1 MTRISATFT
10 VEAPVLQSELSH
22 ELGELASEIL
32 NRDYYYVRFYEKHE
46 FGSFDK
52 LTPDERSFLEAEYG
66 SYSIYE
72 YLKYGND
79 MLHVI
84 HEDKHVKMGQMYK
97 DGIKYRLDHE
107 NNDST
112 KPVIG
117 WSQWPDMDME
127 NLTWWVSL
135 LANPDKEWVPQY
147 AADGTLEKITCT
159 VHEEKFNDYYNVEV
173 DHIQVYEFVNTDPEK
188 IAEIIG
194 QEDVNTARTFSWKQ
208 DMQNRKALDVK
219 FVNTTAQSVGSATEA
234 ISRAMAECTVEHDKI
249 IVYRDEEAGMW
260 KVEFQIMY
268 GYQGYQYIYLN
279 DDGITQM
286 VSGAG
291 SKVPQWQDDYPN
303 P

>member
-1 MTRISATFT
+1 
-10 VEAPVLQSELSH
+10 
-22 ELGELASEIL
+22 
-32 NRDYYYVRFYEKHE
+32 
-46 FGSFDK
+46 
-52 LTPDERSFLEAEYG
+52 
-66 SYSIYE
+66 
-72 YLKYGND
+72 

-173 DHIQVYEFVNTDPEK
+173 DHIQVFEFVNTDPEK

-194 QEDVNTARTFSWKQ
+194 QEDVNTA
-208 DMQNRKALDVK
+208 
-219 FVNTTAQSVGSATEA
+219 
-234 ISRAMAECTVEHDKI
+234 
-249 IVYRDEEAGMW
+249 
-260 KVEFQIMY
+260 
-268 GYQGYQYIYLN
+268 
-279 DDGITQM
+279 
-286 VSGAG
+286 
-291 SKVPQWQDDYPN
+291 
-303 P
+303 

>member
-1 MTRISATFT
+1 
-10 VEAPVLQSELSH
+10 
-22 ELGELASEIL
+22 
-32 NRDYYYVRFYEKHE
+32 
-46 FGSFDK
+46 
-52 LTPDERSFLEAEYG
+52 
-66 SYSIYE
+66 
-72 YLKYGND
+72 

-173 DHIQVYEFVNTDPEK
+173 DHIQVFEFVNTDPVK

-194 QEDVNTARTFSWKQ
+194 QEDVKTARTFSWKQ
-208 DMQNRKALDVK
+208 DMQNRKALDMK

-234 ISRAMAECTVEHDKI
+234 IARAMAECTVEHDKI